1 MDTLVTSIKTPTQ
14 KSHGLITTA
23 ELELRSQMLSVN
35 PKQRSNSIFTDL
47 LPMHPIRQEELSSS
61 DGTLNFDQAQSSKTG
76 ETEKVVIRHGTLE
89 HDQSGESE
97 VNGADYNIKVV
108 FKETLKADFEADF
121 DTRQSK
127 I

>member
-1 MDTLVTSIKTPTQ
+1 MDTFATSIKTPTQ

-47 LPMHPIRQEELSSS
+47 LPMQPIRQEELSSS

-76 ETEKVVIRHGTLE
+76 ETEKCVIRHGTLE
-89 HDQSGESE
+89 HDQRGDLE
-97 VNGADYNIKVV
+97 VNGADFNIKVV
-108 FKETLKADFEADF
+108 FKETLKADFEADLE
-121 DTRQSK
+121 TRQSK